1 MDTPQVLLIIKN
13 TYSQLGVSLKRIA
26 DLALEHP
33 QELSAMNIK
42 EIATACEVSIGSVTR
57 FIKILGYKNFKA
69 FQLELTRGL
78 SDSGYTGSTSTLP
91 LDTSISFSYEL
102 ENTPISTEE
111 ISKKVFQS
119 NIQMLMETMQSI
131 DYETLEMVTNMILS
145 ARNLVFLGAGRSHI
159 VAESARTRFYRLGLN
174 AFSYWDAH
182 EQIVAST
189 LATPDDLVI
198 GISNY
203 GHSASV
209 VNGLTITRRKGVKT
223 IGITSVQNSPIT
235 AAAQYNLVTI
245 FNHKNL
251 EFQPTKLAYEPASE
265 NITQMVV
272 IDCLYMNVVARLG
285 KEAVNSIFETTR
297 TLNIE
302 RV

>member
-111 ISKKVFQS
+111 I
-119 NIQMLMETMQSI
+119 
-131 DYETLEMVTNMILS
+131 
-145 ARNLVFLGAGRSHI
+145 
-159 VAESARTRFYRLGLN
+159 
-174 AFSYWDAH
+174 
-182 EQIVAST
+182 
-189 LATPDDLVI
+189 
-198 GISNY
+198 
-203 GHSASV
+203 
-209 VNGLTITRRKGVKT
+209 
-223 IGITSVQNSPIT
+223 
-235 AAAQYNLVTI
+235 
-245 FNHKNL
+245 
-251 EFQPTKLAYEPASE
+251 
-265 NITQMVV
+265 
-272 IDCLYMNVVARLG
+272 
-285 KEAVNSIFETTR
+285 
-297 TLNIE
+297 
-302 RV
+302 